1 MAERYCGP
9 LEILE
14 KMALVAYMLEKIS
27 LVAYMLENIALLA
40 YMFQFY
46 NFTVSAYFIYSI
58 EDIVHYI
65 CVVLH
70 ISVFIVFSF
79 LIRS

>member
-1 MAERYCGP
+1 MAARYFGP

-40 YMFQFY
+40 YMFQFC

-58 EDIVHYI
+58 EDIVHW
-65 CVVLH
+65 
-70 ISVFIVFSF
+70 ISVLFFISLCLLYSVF
-79 LIRS
+79 